1 MGAGGNDRRWRSVS
15 LLLVGLL
22 LGAAMLSPAWAASTA
37 TKKFVKKQ
45 INKAKTQIQNSS
57 DARYGQLFYRRSASA
72 TVEAGT
78 DETLVAT
85 CPAGT
90 NAIGGGHA
98 DATIGFGTDVTTH
111 VSAPTNG
118 SNFKAGFT
126 GWMVVISNDS
136 GAIYFARAYVICT
149 KTFAPVDADY
159 NAGDDLFV

>member
-1 MGAGGNDRRWRSVS
+1 MHGRGTIGRTFTFV
-15 LLLVGLL
+15 L
-22 LGAAMLSPAWAASTA
+22 LGALIGGAMLSPVWGAAAPA

-45 INKAKTQIQNSS
+45 INKAKTQIQDTS
-57 DARYGQLFYRRSASA
+57 DARYGQLIYRRSASA
-72 TVEAGT
+72 AVEAGT

-98 DATIGFGTDVTTH
+98 DATIGFGPDVTTH

-118 SNFKAGFT
+118 DNYKTGFT

-136 GAIYFARAYVICT
+136 GATYFARAYVICT
-149 KTFAPVDADY
+149 KTFAPIDADY
-159 NAGDDLFV
+159 AAGVDLFV